1 MRRQG
6 WFLRYVRRLTAA
18 GRRQLLWRC
27 GKYRFARPGRSAPRL
42 RCIHA
47 SHTVPLA
54 SGEAAGLAAMAARLD
69 GVTLR
74 PGETLSCWRALGRR
88 HRKENADQLAGL
100 LLWMSLHTPLT
111 VEECR
116 LSGGEGAPGAACVYP
131 EHDLML
137 TNDTSQCFQLRLEV
151 RDGGCATMSPMSTT
165 RWWTGGR
172 ALSTGRCSTRTGW
185 CCWRRRFEKENRRSG
200 KPTPPVFFSSFS
212 YSGFSSSHRE
222 IFSPTARTHPG
233 S

>member
-1 MRRQG
+1 MRWQG

-54 SGEAAGLAAMAARLD
+54 TGEAAGLAAMAARLD

-151 RDGGCATMSPMSTT
+151 RDG
-165 RWWTGGR
+165 
-172 ALSTGRCSTRTGW
+172 ALRGQWLCDYEPYVHYQVVDRGPSAFYRQMLNPDGVVLL
-185 CCWRRRFEKENRRSG
+185 EEA
-200 KPTPPVFFSSFS
+200 V
-212 YSGFSSSHRE
+212 
-222 IFSPTARTHPG
+222 
-233 S
+233 